1 MGLFKTK
8 PNKQLQRIE
17 SRLEQVEENIRG
29 LALKQMKMYSEL
41 EAQKNKTEQYANYVK
56 ATVRS
61 LGLGDP
67 LIEGGDKNAI

>member
-41 EAQKNKTEQYANYVK
+41 EAQKNKT
-56 ATVRS
+56 
-61 LGLGDP
+61 
-67 LIEGGDKNAI
+67 

>member
-1 MGLFKTK
+1 
-8 PNKQLQRIE
+8 
-17 SRLEQVEENIRG
+17 
-29 LALKQMKMYSEL
+29 KQMKMYSDM